1 MIKGVWQ
8 ETLCTFFNTSCI
20 IHFFYSSRVWILSK
34 PSATESCCLFVLAP
48 SSYCGLGT
56 SARIIITLI
65 SSTAAAPWCFLCLLW
80 PEVALSRPEA
90 AQVPLPRSP
99 CPGPKRGQRAG
110 SPPTLTPSCPTH
122 REGILEI
129 RSYMLDLLKE
139 R

>member
-20 IHFFYSSRVWILSK
+20 IQFFYSSRVWILSK
-34 PSATESCCLFVLAP
+34 PSETESCCLFMLAP

-90 AQVPLPRSP
+90 AQVPLPVPETRAEGRQLSHP
-99 CPGPKRGQRAG
+99 HPLLPYAPGGNLRNQALHVG
-110 SPPTLTPSCPTH
+110 PS
-122 REGILEI
+122 
-129 RSYMLDLLKE
+129 
-139 R
+139 